1 MVINTDLVDIAYN
14 NFAQILSLSEPV
26 SVYAYGGHERLLKR
40 ALECSDRYTAFFLS
54 SFVLEKWC
62 LEKRKEIDLDIEE
75 LKRYR
80 IYMGVNQKH
89 EPLTVQEQVLV
100 LSTEVA
106 GLIDEI
112 IDDSIDLFNPEEKD
126 ALSIVFTGTNESL
139 SRVVLAQGLKSG
151 IGKISLN
158 YGNKFSAFYN
168 QIFDLYLSLEN
179 RVKVLYH
186 DSEVLKELYTYSKS
200 TEDEY
205 YYFRIQTE
213 KIIES
218 LKGYPFTDGLYDVC
232 LRLFEGKNTKTI
244 ADELDRDFKYAKKR
258 VFECQR
264 VIESF
269 LWGYC

>member
-1 MVINTDLVDIAYN
+1 M
-14 NFAQILSLSEPV
+14 LS
-26 SVYAYGGHERLLKR
+26 A
-40 ALECSDRYTAFFLS
+40 
-54 SFVLEKWC
+54 
-62 LEKRKEIDLDIEE
+62 
-75 LKRYR
+75 
-80 IYMGVNQKH
+80 
-89 EPLTVQEQVLV
+89 
-100 LSTEVA
+100 EVV
-106 GLIDEI
+106 GLIDGI
-112 IDDSIDLFNPEEKD
+112 IDDSNDLFNLEEKE
-126 ALSIVFTGTNESL
+126 ALSIVFAGTIESL
-139 SRVVLAQGLKSG
+139 SRVVLTKCLKSA

-158 YGNKFSAFYN
+158 YGNRFSTLYN

-213 KIIES
+213 KIIDS
-218 LKGYPFTDGLYDVC
+218 LKDYPFTEGLYDVC

-244 ADELDRDFKYAKKR
+244 ADELGRDFKYAKKR
-258 VFECQR
+258 VLECQR

>member
-1 MVINTDLVDIAYN
+1 MDNSVTDSAYT
-14 NFAQILSLSEPV
+14 NFAQILSLKDTSV
-26 SVYAYGGHERLLKR
+26 VYAYGGHERLLKR
-40 ALECSDRYTAFFLS
+40 VLDDTDRYVAFFLS

-62 LEKRKEIDLDIEE
+62 LEKRKAIDLDIEE
-75 LKRYR
+75 LKRCR
-80 IYMGVNQKH
+80 IYMGVNQKY

-100 LSTEVA
+100 LSAEVV

-112 IDDSIDLFNPEEKD
+112 IDDSSGLFSPEEKE
-126 ALSIVFTGTNESL
+126 ALSIVFAGTNESL
-139 SRVVLAQGLKSG
+139 SRVILAQGLKSG

-258 VFECQR
+258 VLECRR